1 MAYLIPRDDTFQY
14 PTLSRVTTAAG
25 RKYQTPSGVDAP
37 SVTTILDR
45 TKDKAKLQE
54 WANRI
59 GQEEADQIKNAAAYV
74 GTHMHEVIDCFLSGR
89 KLALGQDW
97 SALKGQ
103 HMAFSLIRAY
113 FKNLDCVYGTEV
125 SLHYDDRYAGTTDL
139 VAKYRGKLAIVDF
152 KQSLKPKRHEWIT
165 DYYHQLAAYA
175 CAHDRMFGTSIDYG
189 VILVAVQDGAV
200 QEFTTTGREFE
211 DYKAAW
217 WERVERA
224 LTAPAEEAVPPPSQ

>member
-1 MAYLIPRDDTFQY
+1 MAYLIPRDDTFRY
-14 PTLSRVTTAAG
+14 PTLARVTTSSG
-25 RKYQTPSGVDAP
+25 RLYQVPSGVDVP

-45 TKDKAKLQE
+45 TKDKTKLQE

-59 GQEEADQIKNAAAYV
+59 GQEEADQIKNTAAHV
-74 GTHMHEVIDCFLSGR
+74 GTHMHEVIDCLMSGR

-113 FKNLDCVYGTEV
+113 FRNLDCVYGAEV

-139 VAKYRGKLAIVDF
+139 VAKYRGKLAVVDF

-175 CAHDRMFGTSIDYG
+175 CAHDRMFGTSIDFG
-189 VILVAVQDGAV
+189 VILVATQDGV
-200 QEFTTTGREFE
+200 TQEFTTTGREFQE
-211 DYKAAW
+211 FKDAW
-217 WERVERA
+217 MKRLDQFLA
-224 LTAPAEEAVPPPSQ
+224 QT